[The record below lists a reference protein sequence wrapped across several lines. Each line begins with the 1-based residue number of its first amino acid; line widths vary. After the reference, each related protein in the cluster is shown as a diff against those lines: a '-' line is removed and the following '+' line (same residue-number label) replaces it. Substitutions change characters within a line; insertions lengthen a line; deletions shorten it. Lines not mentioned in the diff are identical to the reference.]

1 MMNQIETKGLFSSED
16 IELSWERVCASVGSD
31 VKDYF
36 GINVFDS
43 NISLHLKTTFDELE
57 SNSYRPIRPFKYFEP
72 KKCGTQRTKTVLGI
86 KDAIVYQAIADK
98 IGTELYQKLAKNK
111 DFVFGSVLNEDV
123 SKGVDILD
131 EDEPDFYFFEY
142 YVNLYN
148 RFVEGISE
156 TLTSGEV
163 QYKLETD
170 ITGFFDCIPHATL
183 LLKLHAY
190 GIEKGLLDLLSSCL
204 NSWSGTRDSVTLNVG
219 IPQGPPASFLL
230 ANILLNELDEIIIKL
245 DLKYFRFMDDIRI
258 YAPTRE
264 KLLDILVIIDRNLK
278 GHSLSLNA
286 SKTEIKIVEAG
297 DNEEELMLDGSGIS
311 FDEELFEQSDFYSQ
325 DSEYEFDVYGQ
336 NEEYQDH
343 FYGKNTEAEDERKAE
358 IFQIE
363 IEQRAEDELVVQDE
377 TQLKNINKPV
387 FNSSKISL
395 FLLKGTESKLLELF
409 EWNKDIDASEAL
421 PNDTVRKF
429 LTLSQRWR
437 SLVSSLKDS
446 SEFIPDLNLVKVWF
460 WGVEKIYWKTNSM
473 VWNLNLYG
481 SLEGY
486 SEEYEQTLTKLSR
499 FEWVTYQLLNVF
511 YKVYPNDLQRHLEA
525 SEELNSESSPLIRL
539 GFYSVLIESI
549 KEDTNL
555 FNIYSKALANESD
568 NYVKEAILSSIHYKN
583 TQVSIQT
590 LKEWFLK

>member
-1 MMNQIETKGLFSSED
+1 MNQIETKGLFSSED
-16 IELSWERVCASVGSD
+16 IELAWERVCVSVGSD

-98 IGTELYQKLAKNK
+98 IGTELYQRLAKNK

-204 NSWSGTRDSVTLNVG
+204 NSWSGTRDNVTLNVG

-230 ANILLNELDEIIIKL
+230 ANILLDELDEIIIGL
-245 DLKYFRFMDDIRI
+245 DLKYFRFMDDIRV

-325 DSEYEFDVYGQ
+325 DSEYEFGVYGH

-343 FYGKNTEAEDERKAE
+343 FYGQNTEAEDERKAK
-358 IFQIE
+358 IFQLE

-377 TQLKNINKPV
+377 TQLKKINKPV

-395 FLLKGTESKLLELF
+395 FLLKDTESKLLELF
-409 EWNKDIDASEAL
+409 ESNKDIDASEAL
-421 PNDTVRKF
+421 SNETVRTF

-437 SLVSSLKDS
+437 SLVLSLKDS

-473 VWNLNLYG
+473 VWNLNLYE

-499 FEWVTYQLLNVF
+499 FEWVIYQLLNVF

-549 KEDTNL
+549 KEDSNL